1 MRDETGGANRGSADS
16 DRGPNAEA
24 AGAWRRTPRSS
35 GIAAPA
41 RASRRDPREQLRR
54 ADVRDLRVL
63 EVALEAERDLIGDLG
78 GRKRAAHEE
87 TASRAHAVDVKRRA
101 ASTGVST
108 NSRLRAEHVPVRPS
122 PGSVRRRDRCR
133 SSAGKAG
140 RSGRPANR
148 SAASHRSDSSRAS
161 RAIRRPPSRT

>member
-63 EVALEAERDLIGDLG
+63 EVAHEAERDLVGYLR

-87 TASRAHAVDVKRRA
+87 TASRARAVDVKREPRDRL
-101 ASTGVST
+101 ST
-108 NSRLRAEHVPVRPS
+108 NSRLRAEHGPVRPS
-122 PGSVRRRDRCR
+122 PGSARRTSRYR
-133 SSAGKAG
+133 SSVGPDG
-140 RSGRPANR
+140 RSDRPANR